1 MRAKR
6 PPPEAY
12 SRVGDP
18 ERFRPLHRIAL
29 ELLDR
34 LEAEYEVSRTVA
46 FEPGPG
52 MTAFEHARP
61 PVTLTP
67 VTPAAAP
74 IAVAFTPFPSVIA
87 RFGRWIAEPFPS
99 CGCDAC
105 AETAEDE
112 GARLEALVRDV
123 VAGRF
128 REELLVPRF
137 GDGRLGWSFGG
148 VDAPSGHRSGWRS
161 LPRADALA
169 LRGRGP
175 RAVQWRPWP
184 VRARDTHGAA

>member
-1 MRAKR
+1 MSADGLFPDE

-12 SRVGDP
+12 SRVTDP
-18 ERFRPLHRIAL
+18 ERFRPLHRLAL
-29 ELLDR
+29 DLLDR
-34 LEAEYEVSRTVA
+34 LDAEYHVSRTEA

-52 MTAFEHARP
+52 MTAFEHARH

-67 VTPAAAP
+67 VDPAAAP
-74 IAVAFTPFPSVIA
+74 VAIAFTPFPSLIV

-105 AETAEDE
+105 AETAEGE
-112 GARLEALVRDV
+112 GARLEALVHEV

-128 REELLVPRF
+128 REELSIPWL
-137 GDGRLGWSFGG
+137 GDARLSWSFGDVG
-148 VDAPSGHRSGWRS
+148 VAGHRSGWTG
-161 LPRADALA
+161 LPRAQAVA

-175 RAVQWRPWP
+175 RSVQWSPWP
-184 VRARDTHGAA
+184 RRPSA